1 MTETSAIPPEPTMT
15 RQVIIKPDGR
25 RLMFYTF
32 VQPTETA
39 DAARRPDEM
48 TPDVGASL
56 EPSAG

>member
-1 MTETSAIPPEPTMT
+1 MT
-15 RQVIIKPDGR
+15 RQVITKPDGR
-25 RLMFYTF
+25 RLIFYTF
-32 VQPTETA
+32 ALPTETA